1 MTRLALF
8 ATNNRCDNSH
18 ILPLRGF
25 KHTLIQAAS
34 NNVVLCK
41 GVGAE
46 GGRVTLQFCEHSEQ
60 ILPWQLA
67 YVVHTHFLA
76 LPTRHFERI
85 GSTYIQI
92 PGSKALPL

>member
-41 GVGAE
+41 GVGAD
-46 GGRVTLQFCEHSEQ
+46 GGV
-60 ILPWQLA
+60 
-67 YVVHTHFLA
+67 
-76 LPTRHFERI
+76 
-85 GSTYIQI
+85 
-92 PGSKALPL
+92 